1 MIDRNHPFT
10 RPRRR
15 HWPQLGMLLGVTGLA
30 ISACQ
35 RPEQTSETPTKQTT
49 APQTTAPSAAA
60 AAAPAPEKA
69 ASQAAA
75 ASTAP
80 ERPAATAPRR
90 QLVLSVGGDPAA
102 AAASAGEGALDPQQR
117 HLPDLFAADKPE
129 SKVGMSG
136 ALLTK
141 PGEERL
147 LDSVNGAEVSIEI
160 KTR

>member
-10 RPRRR
+10 RRR

-49 APQTTAPSAAA
+49 APSAA

>member
-15 HWPQLGMLLGVTGLA
+15 HWPQLGMLLGVVALA
-30 ISACQ
+30 IGACQ
-35 RPEQTSETPTKQTT
+35 RPGQTSETPTTQTT

-60 AAAPAPEKA
+60 APAPEKA
-69 ASQAAA
+69 APQAAA

-90 QLVLSVGGDPAA
+90 QLVLSMGGDPADA
-102 AAASAGEGALDPQQR
+102 AAPASEGALDPQQR

>member
-1 MIDRNHPFT
+1 MIDRSHPFA
-10 RPRRR
+10 RPLRR
-15 HWPQLGMLLGVTGLA
+15 HWPQLGILLGVTALA

-35 RPEQTSETPTKQTT
+35 RPGQTSETP
-49 APQTTAPSAAA
+49 APQTTAAQTTEGSAAA
-60 AAAPAPEKA
+60 VPAPEKA
-69 ASQAAA
+69 APQAAA

-80 ERPAATAPRR
+80 ERPAATTPRR
-90 QLVLSVGGDPAA
+90 QLVLSVSGDPAD

-129 SKVGMSG
+129 SKVAMSG

>member
-10 RPRRR
+10 RRR

-49 APQTTAPSAAA
+49 APSAA

-102 AAASAGEGALDPQQR
+102 AAASAGECALDPQQR

-147 LDSVNGAEVSIEI
+147 LDSVNGAEVRIEI

>member
-35 RPEQTSETPTKQTT
+35 RPEQSSETPTKQTT
-49 APQTTAPSAAA
+49 APSAA